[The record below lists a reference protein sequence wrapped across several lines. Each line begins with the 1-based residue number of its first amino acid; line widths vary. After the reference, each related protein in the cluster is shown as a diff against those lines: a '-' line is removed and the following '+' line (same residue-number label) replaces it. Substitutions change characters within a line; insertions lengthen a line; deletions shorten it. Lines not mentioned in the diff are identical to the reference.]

1 MEGTLLTAD
10 RRFDVV
16 HAESSNT
23 DGRSENQAYVNAMKA
38 TILSPSAK
46 IRLRWIAAGA
56 GLLVFA
62 SGCGEKRVNV
72 WTPQPL
78 VHWNHLSAQPL
89 DTVYNGYR
97 IMAPRPTRGLFPAS
111 LVVTRL
117 GVELSDA
124 PAEATHV
131 FLLADPRNEL
141 LRWNRALDDQMAIS
155 EVFPVVERD
164 LGGWRADPEQIL
176 ATFRALEAQLGLIYG
191 VNELTDTES
200 EMIGVLYDIKSQQPL
215 ATFHTRAVSVVP
227 REKKRNGKPAD
238 LWETDCR
245 ALVRKQ
251 FERFVHACI
260 RELILHDEPETVEA
274 AAGWMTA
281 DPPTR
286 AEWPPQAARTDRGPP
301 QKRP

>member
-1 MEGTLLTAD
+1 M
-10 RRFDVV
+10 R
-16 HAESSNT
+16 
-23 DGRSENQAYVNAMKA
+23 A

-46 IRLRWIAAGA
+46 IHFRWIAAGA
-56 GLLVFA
+56 GLVVFA
-62 SGCGEKRVNV
+62 SGCGEKRAQV
-72 WTPQPL
+72 WRPQPL
-78 VHWNHLSAQPL
+78 VHWDHLSTQSV
-89 DTVYNGYR
+89 DSVHNGYR
-97 IMAPRPTRGLFPAS
+97 IVAPRPTHGLFPAS

-117 GVELSDA
+117 AVALSDE
-124 PAEATHV
+124 PTDATQV

-176 ATFRALEAQLGLIYG
+176 STFRALDARLGLIYG
-191 VNELTDTES
+191 VNELSETES
-200 EMIGVLYDIKSQQPL
+200 EMIGILYDIKSLQPL
-215 ATFHTRAVSVVP
+215 ASLHAQAVTVVP
-227 REKKRNGKPAD
+227 LEEEENDKPAD

-274 AAGWMTA
+274 AVGWMAAAPKT
-281 DPPTR
+281 P
-286 AEWPPQAARTDRGPP
+286 AEWPPRAVRTNREPP